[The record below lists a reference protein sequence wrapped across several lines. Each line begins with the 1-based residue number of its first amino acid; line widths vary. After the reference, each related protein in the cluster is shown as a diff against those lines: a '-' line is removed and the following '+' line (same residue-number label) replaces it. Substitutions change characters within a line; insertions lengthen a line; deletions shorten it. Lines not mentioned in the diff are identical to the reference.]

1 MAIWGKI
8 IGGAAGFALGGPLG
22 ALLGAAAGHA
32 LDRKHDSVDFGG
44 ADHDPSHDQREIAF
58 TLAVIALS
66 AKMAKVDGQVTR
78 DEVNAFKQLFHI
90 PPTEM
95 NNVGNIFNEAKKSS
109 DGFEQYAEQ
118 VAAMFKHQPSVLEEL
133 LGGLFHIAKADGLV
147 HPAEL
152 QFLQKVSHIFGFDE
166 HGFERIRASHI
177 PDKQTSPYE
186 ILGLNPNADD
196 DEVKSAYR
204 KLSRENHPDSLMA
217 QGMPQEFV
225 DIANEKMAAINAAY
239 DAVCKSRGLK

>member
-32 LDRKHDSVDFGG
+32 LDRKHDSVDVSG
-44 ADHDPSHDQREIAF
+44 HDQREIAF

-90 PPTEM
+90 PPSEAK
-95 NNVGNIFNEAKKSS
+95 NVGKIFDEAKKSS
-109 DGFEQYAEQ
+109 NGFEQYAEQ
-118 VAAMFKHQPSVLEEL
+118 VAMMFSRQPSVLEEL
-133 LGGLFHIAKADGLV
+133 LGGLFHIAKADGV
-147 HPAEL
+147 MHPAEL
-152 QFLQKVSHIFGFDE
+152 QFLQKVALIFGFDE
-166 HGFERIRASHI
+166 HSFERIRASHI
-177 PDKQTSPYE
+177 PDSKTSPYE
-186 ILGLNPNADD
+186 ILGVNPNADD
-196 DEVKSAYR
+196 SEVKAAYR

-217 QGMPQEFV
+217 DGMPQEFV

>member
-32 LDRKHDSVDFGG
+32 LDRKHDIVDVSG
-44 ADHDPSHDQREIAF
+44 HDLNHDQREVAF

-78 DEVNAFKQLFHI
+78 DEVDAFKQLFHI
-90 PPTEM
+90 PPAEAK
-95 NNVGNIFNEAKKSS
+95 NVGRIFDEAKKSS
-109 DGFEQYAEQ
+109 DGFEQYASQ
-118 VAAMFKHQPSVLEEL
+118 VAGMFSHQPSVLEEL
-133 LGGLFHIAKADGLV
+133 LGGLFHIAKADGVV

-152 QFLQKVSHIFGFDE
+152 QFLQKVALIFGFDQ
-166 HGFERIRASHI
+166 HSFERIRASHI
-177 PDKQTSPYE
+177 PSDETSPYE
-186 ILGLNPNADD
+186 ILGVNPNADD
-196 DEVKSAYR
+196 GEVKTAYR

-217 QGMPQEFV
+217 DGMPQEFV

-239 DAVCKSRGLK
+239 DSVCKSRGLK

>member
-32 LDRKHDSVDFGG
+32 LDRKHDSVDFGR
-44 ADHDPSHDQREIAF
+44 ASHDQREIAF

-90 PPTEM
+90 PPTEIK
-95 NNVGNIFNEAKKSS
+95 NVGNIFNEATKST

-133 LGGLFHIAKADGLV
+133 LGGLFHIAKADGVV
-147 HPAEL
+147 HPAEI
-152 QFLQKVSHIFGFDE
+152 QFLQKVASIFGFDE
-166 HGFERIRASHI
+166 HSFERIRASHI

-186 ILGLNPNADD
+186 ILGVNPNADD

-217 QGMPQEFV
+217 QGMPQEFI
-225 DIANEKMAAINAAY
+225 DIANEKMAAINSAY
-239 DAVCKSRGLK
+239 DAVCKSRGQK